1 MSVKRYCIRSWIIH
15 CMKENQD
22 WCCLKLLFWV
32 TDDWVTN
39 KEMIS
44 SSFEV
49 SSQAKIRVN
58 FFVDT

>member
-49 SSQAKIRVN
+49 SSQAKTRVN

>member
-1 MSVKRYCIRSWIIH
+1 MSVKRYCIRSWTIH

>member
-15 CMKENQD
+15 CTKENQD
-22 WCCLKLLFWV
+22 WCYLKLLFWV
-32 TDDWVTN
+32 TDEWVTN
-39 KEMIS
+39 KKMIS

-49 SSQAKIRVN
+49 SSQAKITIN